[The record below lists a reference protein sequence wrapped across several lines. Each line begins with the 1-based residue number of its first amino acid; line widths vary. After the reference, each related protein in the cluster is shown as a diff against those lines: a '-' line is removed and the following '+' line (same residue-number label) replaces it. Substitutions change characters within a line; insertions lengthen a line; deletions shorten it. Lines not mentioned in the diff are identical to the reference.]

1 MVRRLPQQAG
11 TGFLGEGPRPRTCGS
26 IGHAAL
32 AYREGGRGLPLA
44 VAIGCGECGLFLLA
58 ESGESFSKAITRT
71 RRASI
76 SQVRR
81 SLQPSRLQL
90 ELFAIRGLVPIGGD
104 GG

>member
-1 MVRRLPQQAG
+1 
-11 TGFLGEGPRPRTCGS
+11 
-26 IGHAAL
+26 
-32 AYREGGRGLPLA
+32 
-44 VAIGCGECGLFLLA
+44 LFLLA

>member
-58 ESGESFSKAITRT
+58 ESGESFSKSITRT
-71 RRASI
+71 GTHRFPGASL
-76 SQVRR
+76 S
-81 SLQPSRLQL
+81 PT
-90 ELFAIRGLVPIGGD
+90 FAFVV
-104 GG
+104 

>member
-26 IGHAAL
+26 IGHTAL
-32 AYREGGRGLPLA
+32 AYREGGRGLPHA

-81 SLQPSRLQL
+81 SLQPSRL
-90 ELFAIRGLVPIGGD
+90 
-104 GG
+104 